1 MGVAADDDVVEFK
14 DCLDAAFPFIT
25 GQDAELEVVEVVECF
40 TGTARRGHVDWFDWK
55 VVE

>member
-1 MGVAADDDVVEFK
+1 MGVATDDDVVEFK

-40 TGTARRGHVDWFDWK
+40 TGMARRGHVDWFDWK